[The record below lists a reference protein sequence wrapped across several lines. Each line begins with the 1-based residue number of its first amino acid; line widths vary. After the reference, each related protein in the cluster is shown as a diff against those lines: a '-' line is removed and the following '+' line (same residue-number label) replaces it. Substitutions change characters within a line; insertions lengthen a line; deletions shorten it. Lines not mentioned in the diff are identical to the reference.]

1 LFSRVK
7 RLHRELQQRDIDPGK
22 FIQWLIDEINFFTI
36 TFKLD
41 NERKKELAEY
51 AESLLDRQKQEK
63 IKDIDSWN

>member
-1 LFSRVK
+1 MR
-7 RLHRELQQRDIDPGK
+7 RELQERNIDHGK